1 MNQLGGL
8 ARRMPRTSVVWLI
21 SVGSMMGVPFMSGFA
36 SKWLLYTAA
45 LQAGQVVPAL
55 LAWVV
60 SVGTVFSCVKAT
72 SSVFLGPTTPRTEN
86 AHEAPPTMVWALG
99 LFALGSVVLG
109 LAPQLAVHYIINPIL
124 PLLGL
129 ATVQVSWFGLT
140 PTAGSWLTTGGLV
153 LAVVSAGVG
162 VVLYLMAGMSRA
174 RALSVE
180 GGAIM
185 AGATGGG
192 GVGVF
197 TGGESISGPTR
208 LPASE
213 FSVILK
219 KTWAPFFRN
228 TDVDRVYLALWS
240 GLQAASNALGRVM
253 AWAEKSAITWTIA
266 LTLRWFGWCAGSRLR
281 LEHRRWRVERLRQP
295 NRFPCCWVR
304 VAPLRLSRYWW
315 LPACRRRGDLWSR
328 CWRGQ
333 DSLPWLPH
341 GLRSRS
347 RGWLCWSLPRCWLWC
362 WCGGRVRDA
371 RRGSTPSWSRSPR

>member
-266 LTLRWFGWCAGSRLR
+266 LTLALVWLVRWF
-281 LEHRRWRVERLRQP
+281 
-295 NRFPCCWVR
+295 
-304 VAPLRLSRYWW
+304 APAVGT
-315 LPACRRRGDLWSR
+315 PALASGTT
-328 CWRGQ
+328 Q
-333 DSLPWLPH
+333 AAESLPMLLGAGCAVALAALLVAAGVQKAWRSLVPLLAGT
-341 GLRSRS
+341 GLAAVAATWVAQPVAR
-347 RGWLCWSLPRCWLWC
+347 LALLELATVLALVLV
-362 WCGGRVRDA
+362 GGRVRDA
-371 RRGSTPSWSRSPR
+371 RHGFTPSWSRSPR